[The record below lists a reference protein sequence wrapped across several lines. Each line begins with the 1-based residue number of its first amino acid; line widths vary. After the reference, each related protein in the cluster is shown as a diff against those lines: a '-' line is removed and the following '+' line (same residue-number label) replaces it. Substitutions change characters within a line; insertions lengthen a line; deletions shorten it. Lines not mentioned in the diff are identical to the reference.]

1 MLCPYCK
8 EEIQDGAI
16 KCKHCGSMIS
26 GGSNVSATQA
36 PTTSSVSAGTY
47 TEYSQVPW
55 FRKNWF
61 AICCALLFPPGFLYS
76 LFTGDIYYEK
86 KGELKKYGKVA
97 KIVMII
103 WGCGAIL
110 WIISQIFGQ

>member
-1 MLCPYCK
+1 MKCPFCK
-8 EEIQDGAI
+8 EEILDDAI

-26 GGSNVSATQA
+26 NVKNVSAKSA
-36 PTTSSVSAGTY
+36 SVSKGTY

-61 AICCALLFPPGFLYS
+61 AICSALFFCPALLYS

-86 KGELKKYGKVA
+86 NGELKKYGKVV
-97 KIVMII
+97 KIILII
-103 WGCGAIL
+103 WGCGAIVY
-110 WIISQIFGQ
+110 IITQILE